1 MKSLSH
7 IQSLSELLTVVV
19 ADLKAVLSNPKYKL
33 NVKVWHGKEYDS
45 DVCSVCVAGS
55 VMAGTLQSEAD
66 LDLSP
71 PCFDRPT
78 TDRLLLI
85 NQIRRA
91 PSFYPLTSD
100 YNATFEKSVS
110 TDQIDTLFAGI
121 SYPLLEEGSLD
132 QWERLA
138 ENAKRLRL

>member
-78 TDRLLLI
+78 MDRLFLI
-85 NQIRRA
+85 NQIRRD
-91 PSFYPLTSD
+91 PYLLTSD
-100 YNATFEKSVS
+100 YNAIFEKSVS

-121 SYPLLEEGSLD
+121 YYPLLEEGSLD